1 MFLSEYWWL
10 LLVCVLLAIVCVGLI
25 IFSAYKREEFTKNY
39 KQIDYGM
46 SKEEVIQ
53 ILGEK
58 YTKSL
63 LKGGIEKLEWR
74 MDTLGASFRIAKG
87 TYVHSHGQVRKVSVK
102 FKDDKVIEVNAV
114 NM

>member
-1 MFLSEYWWL
+1 M

-25 IFSAYKREEFTKNY
+25 VFSAYKKEQFTQNY

-74 MDTLGASFRIAKG
+74 MDTLGSSFRVAKG
-87 TYVHSHGQVRKVSVK
+87 MYVHSNGKVRKVSIK

-114 NM
+114 NME